1 MSQPEPAA
9 APRRFHYAW
18 VVAAVTFVILLSAAA
33 VRATPSLIIVP
44 LHRELGW
51 SPALISGAVS
61 VNLVLYGLVGP
72 FAAAIM
78 QRFGIRRTVL
88 AALSVMATGVALASF
103 LDAPWQLY
111 ACWGVLVGVAT
122 GATASVLGA
131 TIVQRWFVARRGLV
145 MGMLTASAATG
156 QLVFLPVMAR
166 FIEADGWRPVA
177 RGVAVAVLG
186 LVPIVAVLMRD
197 RPEDV
202 GLRQLGAA
210 PDAPPPPRPVG
221 NPFALAIGAL
231 RRATRH
237 RDFWL
242 LAVSFFV
249 CGATTNGLIGT
260 HLIPACMDHG
270 IPEVKAAGLLA
281 TMGIFDLI
289 GTTASGWL
297 SDRYDSRRLLAVY
310 YGLRGVALL
319 YLPIAF
325 GTEVFGLPA
334 FAVFYGLDWIAT
346 VPPTLKLTV
355 EAVGPVDG
363 PIVFGW
369 IFTAHQIGAGVGALA
384 AGVVRTQVETY
395 TPAWVGAGAIC
406 VVAAVIVTQ
415 IGRTAAHR
423 RTAPALAES

>member
-1 MSQPEPAA
+1 MITTGRA
-9 APRRFHYAW
+9 RVHYAW

-33 VRATPSLIIVP
+33 VRATPSVIIVP
-44 LHRELGW
+44 LQHETGW
-51 SPALISGAVS
+51 SRALISGAVS

-72 FAAAIM
+72 FAAAVM
-78 QRFGIRRTVL
+78 QRFGIRRTILV
-88 AALSVMATGVALASF
+88 ALVVMATGVVLASY
-103 LDAPWQLY
+103 LDAAWQLY

-145 MGMLTASAATG
+145 MGLLTASAATG
-156 QLVFLPVMAR
+156 QLVFLPVMAAY
-166 FIEADGWRPVA
+166 IESDGWRPVA
-177 RGVAVAVLG
+177 RAIAVIVLV
-186 LVPIVAVLMRD
+186 LVPIVGLILRD
-197 RPEDV
+197 RPADL
-202 GLRQLGAA
+202 GLRPYGAA
-210 PDAPPPPRPVG
+210 PDAPEPARPVG
-221 NPFALAIGAL
+221 NPFALAVGAL
-231 RRATRH
+231 RRATHH

-242 LAVSFFV
+242 LAASFFV

-260 HLIPACMDHG
+260 HLVPACMDHG

-346 VPPTLKLTV
+346 VPPTLRLTV
-355 EAVGPVDG
+355 DAVGPVDG

-384 AGVVRTQVETY
+384 AGVVRTEVETY
-395 TPAWVGAGAIC
+395 TPAWLGAGIIC
-406 VVAAVIVTQ
+406 LLAAVIVLR

-423 RTAPALAES
+423 RTVAALAAH

>member
-1 MSQPEPAA
+1 M
-9 APRRFHYAW
+9 APRRVHYAW
-18 VVAAVTFVILLSAAA
+18 IVAAATFIVLLSAAA
-33 VRATPSLIIVP
+33 VRATPGVLMVP
-44 LHRELGW
+44 LQNELGW
-51 SPALISGAVS
+51 SRAMISGAVS

-78 QRFGIRRTVL
+78 QRFGIRRTIMIAL
-88 AALSVMATGVALASF
+88 AVMATGVALTN
-103 LDAPWQLY
+103 LMHAPWQLY

-122 GATASVLGA
+122 GTTASVLGA

-145 MGMLTASAATG
+145 IGILTASAATG
-156 QLVFLPVMAR
+156 QLVFLPAMAA
-166 FIEADGWRPVA
+166 FVQSDGWRPVVLVIA
-177 RGVAVAVLG
+177 AIMLG
-186 LVPIVAVLMRD
+186 LIPIVGLVVRD
-197 RPEDV
+197 RPEQL
-202 GLRQLGAA
+202 GLRPYGTDLAA
-210 PDAPPPPRPVG
+210 PIVPPAVVG

-231 RRATRH
+231 RRATHH

-242 LAVSFFV
+242 LAVSFFI

-281 TMGIFDLI
+281 TMGIFDLV

-325 GTEVFGLPA
+325 GVEVFGLPA

-355 EAVGPVDG
+355 DAVGPVDG

-369 IFTAHQIGAGVGALA
+369 IFTSHQIGAAAGALA
-384 AGVVRTQVETY
+384 AGIIRTEVETY

-406 VVAAVIVTQ
+406 LAASVIVLR
-415 IGRTAAHR
+415 IGRR
-423 RTAPALAES
+423 IPRAPAVAQPAAATAGS